1 MKSNLLAAGLFLTVA
16 MVGAPSFADDQYLG
30 SQIPSSTGTLT
41 REQVFEQLLEAKKN
55 GSLPPNGDRGYRF
68 NIPHTSSTLTRDQV
82 FAEYVAAKNSGTFQ
96 VERR

>member
-16 MVGAPSFADDQYLG
+16 MAGAPSFADDQYLG
-30 SQIPSSTGTLT
+30 SQIPGSAGTMT
-41 REQVFEQLLEAKKN
+41 REQVFAQLLEAKKN

-68 NIPHTSSTLTRDQV
+68 NIPRTSSTLTREAV
-82 FAEYVAAKNSGTFQ
+82 FAEYVAAKNNGTYQ